1 MVGNVSLRVACSH
14 LTASEQGEG
23 YHCVCVCVRA
33 CHLNRLYSG
42 NNLLPFHVCISVQD
56 CACVCDFPASV

>member
-23 YHCVCVCVRA
+23 YQCVCVR
-33 CHLNRLYSG
+33 
-42 NNLLPFHVCISVQD
+42 V
-56 CACVCDFPASV
+56 CVCAHARVI